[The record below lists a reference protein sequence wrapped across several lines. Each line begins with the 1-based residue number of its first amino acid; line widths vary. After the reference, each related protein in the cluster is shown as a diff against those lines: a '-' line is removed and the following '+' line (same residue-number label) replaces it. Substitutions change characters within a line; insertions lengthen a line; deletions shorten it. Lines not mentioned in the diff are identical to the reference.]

1 VVNAASHFTYREE
14 NEMSM
19 SEFKIAYENQT
30 GQYRRKR
37 FELSIPVII
46 PQEAMKFVNEFKSI
60 ITDDEKPELE
70 DKKTKKS
77 KKKDKSN
84 EETIQLS
91 SIGMIAAA
99 TVLAALAKD

>member
-1 VVNAASHFTYREE
+1 MEA
-14 NEMSM
+14 
-19 SEFKIAYENQT
+19 FKISYENQT

-37 FELSIPVII
+37 FELSVPIII
-46 PQEAMKFVNEFKSI
+46 PQEALKFIDQFKAI

-70 DKKTKKS
+70 DKKKKS

-84 EETIQLS
+84 EDTIQLS